1 MTALASGGL
10 DEAEER
16 APGLGRRGLAQAVA
30 PRGLSVA
37 ALVVAALFATP
48 LTYLLVRN
56 VADAG
61 DLWGSLANRR
71 SIDPLVRS
79 LTLAATVAVSAAVL
93 GTALAWVLAR
103 TDVPLRRVWATL
115 LPLPLVFPSFVG
127 AFALQASLAPGGVV
141 EAWTG
146 VEGFRV
152 EGFAGAWAVLTI
164 FTFPYVLL
172 PVGARLLAL
181 PPSYEES
188 ARLLGRSPI
197 SVFRTV
203 VLPQL
208 GSSIRAG
215 ALLVFLYVISD
226 FGAVQLLRYDTLTRV
241 IYENRLLDRTR
252 SLALAL
258 VLALIALLV
267 ATGERSL
274 ARRTPA
280 ATVARARSALRVPL
294 GRGRWLVGA
303 AMATVVGLSLAG
315 PIISLGFWAWRGVDG
330 SPDGMAYLGDQ
341 LGDLT
346 RPAWSTAWVSVV
358 TALVAV
364 VVVLPV
370 AYLTSRYRSR
380 LAGPANA
387 LVVSGFAL
395 PGLVI
400 ALSVIALAVSG
411 PEPVF
416 ALYRTFPLLVLAYV
430 VHFGAQSMRA
440 AQVALSAVPNRLDDA
455 ARMLGAG
462 RARRLRT
469 IDLPLM
475 LPGLAAGAGLVLL
488 STMKELPATLLLS
501 PFGFETLSTRMWGAT
516 EDGFLAEAGLTSLV
530 LVAVSGALTWALVV
544 RRADRLA

>member
-346 RPAWSTAWVSVV
+346 GPAWSTAWVSVV

-462 RARRLRT
+462 RVRRLRT

>member
-1 MTALASGGL
+1 MLAAGGL
-10 DEAEER
+10 DAAEER
-16 APGLGRRGLAQAVA
+16 APRRGRRGLAQAVA

-79 LTLAATVAVSAAVL
+79 LTLAATVAASAAVL

-252 SLALAL
+252 SLGLAL

-267 ATGERSL
+267 ASGERSM
-274 ARRTPA
+274 ARRAPA
-280 ATVARARSALRVPL
+280 ATVARARSALRAPL

-330 SPDGMAYLGDQ
+330 SPDGLAYLGDQ